1 MCVVEVFFNFYARND
16 AWRSGNVQKVGL
28 HQFGSVRFKNLKIKK
43 KISKLFYQ
51 E

>member
-28 HQFGSVRFKNLKIKK
+28 RQFGSVLFDDLKI
-43 KISKLFYQ
+43 
-51 E
+51 